1 MVKTVTLTAD
11 TPQKITFEGAYPYFW
26 IDNKSASDVYASVG
40 GTPEADADDTY
51 TVAAGS
57 QLRISGGVGNDGI
70 TLLGEG
76 KVQIIASTI
85 AACPFKSAPAVG
97 GGGGSDTVDEF
108 LSITSPN
115 PVQNKA
121 IKAELDKKANSKH
134 SHNVADISDFP
145 DIPDETAISGMGF
158 TKNSGDYS
166 KPNGGIPKTDLTAD
180 VQASLDKANT
190 ALQSYTEKYTG
201 TYSKPSNGIPK
212 ADLSI
217 DVQAS
222 LEKAD
227 TALQKHQSLADCVK
241 TTDSRLSDART
252 PTAHTHDDRYYT
264 ESEID
269 IKLSSKA
276 GTSSAT
282 TSSNGLMTK
291 EMVTKLNG
299 IATNA
304 NNYTH
309 PATSGNKH
317 IPSGGSSGQILRWS
331 ADGTAVWEDEIS
343 DTDYQMQ
350 CGAVTVAQS
359 TSSVGLD
366 ITFPKKFKSAPLIF
380 LSGSPPSASTGRKYP
395 IIATFSE
402 LTAEGFKLTSWL
414 TSSSGLTAL
423 NQNITGEVNWAAF
436 GEIEEDENG

>member
-11 TPQKITFEGAYPYFW
+11 TPQKVTFEGAYPYYW
-26 IDNKSASDVYASVG
+26 IDNKTTADVYASVG
-40 GTPEADADDTY
+40 GIPEADKDDTY
-51 TVAAGS
+51 TITAGS

-134 SHNVADISDFP
+134 SHNVADITDFP
-145 DIPDETAISGMGF
+145 DIPDKNTVIDWGF
-158 TKNSGDYS
+158 YVKATS
-166 KPNGGIPKTDLTAD
+166 GIPKTDLAAD

-190 ALQSYTEKYTG
+190 ALQ
-201 TYSKPSNGIPK
+201 
-212 ADLSI
+212 
-217 DVQAS
+217 Q
-222 LEKAD
+222 
-227 TALQKHQSLADCVK
+227 HQSLAEYIKND
-241 TTDSRLSDART
+241 DERL
-252 PTAHTHDDRYYT
+252 
-264 ESEID
+264 
-269 IKLSSKA
+269 
-276 GTSSAT
+276 
-282 TSSNGLMTK
+282 
-291 EMVTKLNG
+291 
-299 IATNA
+299 TNA
-304 NNYTH
+304 RPANGGNAETVNGHTVGADVPSVAKFTDTVYIH
-309 PATSGNKH
+309 PTTPGNKH

-331 ADGTAVWEDEIS
+331 ADGTAVWGDEIS

-350 CGAVTVAQS
+350 CGTVTVVQS
-359 TSSVGLD
+359 TSSAGLD
-366 ITFPKKFKSAPLIF
+366 ITFPKKFKSVPLIF
-380 LSGSPPSASTGRKYP
+380 LSGSPPSASTSRKYP

-402 LTAEGFKLTSWL
+402 LTAEGFKLTSWV
-414 TSSSGLTAL
+414 TSSSGLTSL
-423 NQNITGEVNWAAF
+423 NQNVTGEVNWAAF

>member
-1 MVKTVTLTAD
+1 MVKTVTLAAD
-11 TPQKITFEGAYPYFW
+11 TPQKVTFEGAYPYFW

-40 GTPEADADDTY
+40 GTPEADKDDTY
-51 TVAAGS
+51 TITAGS

-85 AACPFKSAPAVG
+85 ADCPFKSAPAVG

-108 LSITSPN
+108 LNIASAN

-134 SHNVADISDFP
+134 SHNVADITDYP
-145 DIPDETAISGMGF
+145 DIPDKNTVIDWGF
-158 TKNSGDYS
+158 YVKATS
-166 KPNGGIPKTDLTAD
+166 GIPKTDLAAD

-190 ALQSYTEKYTG
+190 ALQ
-201 TYSKPSNGIPK
+201 
-212 ADLSI
+212 
-217 DVQAS
+217 Q
-222 LEKAD
+222 
-227 TALQKHQSLADCVK
+227 HQSLAEYIKND
-241 TTDSRLSDART
+241 DERL
-252 PTAHTHDDRYYT
+252 
-264 ESEID
+264 
-269 IKLSSKA
+269 
-276 GTSSAT
+276 
-282 TSSNGLMTK
+282 
-291 EMVTKLNG
+291 
-299 IATNA
+299 TNA
-304 NNYTH
+304 RPANGGNAETVNGHTVGADVPSVAKFTDTVYIH
-309 PATSGNKH
+309 PTTPGNKH

-331 ADGTAVWEDEIS
+331 ADGTAIWDDEIS

-350 CGAVTVAQS
+350 CGTVTVAQS

-366 ITFPKKFKSAPLIF
+366 ITFPKKFKSVPLIF

-402 LTAEGFKLTSWL
+402 LTAEGFKLTSWV
-414 TSSSGLTAL
+414 TSSSGLTTL
-423 NQNITGEVNWAAF
+423 NQNVTGEVNWAAF

>member
-1 MVKTVTLTAD
+1 MRNISPVVKDDDIEKKKHTH
-11 TPQKITFEGAYPYFW
+11 
-26 IDNKSASDVYASVG
+26 SV
-40 GTPEADADDTY
+40 
-51 TVAAGS
+51 S
-57 QLRISGGVGNDGI
+57 N
-70 TLLGEG
+70 
-76 KVQIIASTI
+76 
-85 AACPFKSAPAVG
+85 
-97 GGGGSDTVDEF
+97 
-108 LSITSPN
+108 
-115 PVQNKA
+115 
-121 IKAELDKKANSKH
+121 
-134 SHNVADISDFP
+134 ISDFP

-158 TKNSGDYS
+158 TKNGGDYS
-166 KPNGGIPKTDLTAD
+166 KPDGGIPKSDLAAD
-180 VQASLDKANT
+180 VQASLGKADT

-212 ADLSI
+212 ADLSS
-217 DVQAS
+217 DAQAS

-227 TALQKHQSLADCVK
+227 TALQKHQSLADYVK

-252 PTAHTHDDRYYT
+252 PTVHTHDDRYYT

-282 TSSNGLMTK
+282 ASANGLMTK

-331 ADGTAVWEDEIS
+331 SDGTAVWGNEIS

-350 CGAVTVAQS
+350 CGTVTVMQS
-359 TSSVGLD
+359 TSSAGLD

-380 LSGSPPSASTGRKYP
+380 LSGSPPNNSAQKKYP
-395 IIATFSE
+395 IIATYSK
-402 LTAEGFKLTSWL
+402 LTIEGFHLTSWL
-414 TSSSGLTAL
+414 TTNSGLTGLAASV
-423 NQNITGEVNWAAF
+423 TGEVNWAAF